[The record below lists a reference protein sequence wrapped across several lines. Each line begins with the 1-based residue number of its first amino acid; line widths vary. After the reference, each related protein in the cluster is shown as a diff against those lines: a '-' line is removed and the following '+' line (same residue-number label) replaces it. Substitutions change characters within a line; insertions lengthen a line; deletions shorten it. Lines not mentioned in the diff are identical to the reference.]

1 MKKNNSRLLI
11 AFNCFFIFTNK
22 LQKITLILENH
33 KIQNVTK
40 KVACATYIML
50 LILATLYLFLPSV
63 SSVLFIIVYILYAT
77 STSLINP
84 SKSFTS
90 LRAFI
95 STGFYGT
102 TIAALL
108 IIGFIHYIVDIKSI
122 AVSAGIFLLLYFS
135 IESYVKT
142 TVIYASLLISFAW
155 STRQKSRLFS
165 IHSAKALCGC
175 F

>member
-142 TVIYASLLISFAW
+142 TVIYASLLISFA
-155 STRQKSRLFS
+155 
-165 IHSAKALCGC
+165 
-175 F
+175 